1 MKKIQ
6 LLFLLLVTLT
16 TSITF
21 TSCKKDEEP
30 SNQTLLVKKWY
41 YKSFVRQGYSTTAFY
56 ADDYW
61 EFKAD
66 GTFEETWDWGN
77 GNYTLTNNQNTISIT
92 FPPGDAA
99 LRALAETVSNPKFPG
114 VKAEAAVAIT
124 YQFSITKLTATE
136 LEFTYTSGD
145 NLQTYKFSTTPNPER
160 VRAK

>member
-6 LLFLLLVTLT
+6 LLFLLLITLVT
-16 TSITF
+16 SVTF

-41 YKSFVRQGYSTTAFY
+41 YKSYVTSGYSTTAFY

-77 GNYTLTNNQNTISIT
+77 GTYTLTNNQNTISVT
-92 FPPGDAA
+92 FPSRDAA
-99 LRALAETVSNPKFPG
+99 LRALAQTVINPKFPE
-114 VKAEAAVAIT
+114 VKEQASVRVP
-124 YQFSITKLTATE
+124 YQFNITKLTATE
-136 LEFTYTSGD
+136 LEFTYMGND
-145 NLQTYKFSTTPNPER
+145 VLQTYKFSTTPNPER
-160 VRAK
+160 PRKQ